1 MGDYLKE
8 IALKLIK
15 ENIDL
20 SNKIQAKERI
30 VEKILDLIKK
40 DLMKLELYSIVLFQ
54 KKQFMSREY

>member
-30 VEKILDLIKK
+30 VEKYWI
-40 DLMKLELYSIVLFQ
+40 
-54 KKQFMSREY
+54 